1 MVAPPRS
8 GTCVSILLRFPARA
22 KSKSHLLKV
31 FCLPRQFIWLATFL
45 PRPMELRHL
54 RYFVAVADELSM
66 TKAAKLLRLA
76 QPSLTR
82 QIKNLEEELHV
93 SLFRRDKK
101 RMELTEDGQFFLT
114 RARKLLGQA
123 EEDVDDLRSHS
134 KGDSK
139 PLKIGYMLDM
149 QYDLLPVTMAAFRK
163 VWPKV
168 PLNLV
173 EMTAAEQILALHK
186 NKIQIGFVREPGLPS
201 LVGLQSDVLTKCK
214 MMAVLPDTY
223 PLEKEKALRLRD
235 LADRPFISLME
246 DDYPGTRDWLNRV
259 CREAGFTP
267 NIKHE
272 SNSTTTL
279 IHLVALEMGVAL
291 LPESCLRLPHEGVVF
306 HPLDE
311 VVYSK
316 THLLWRKEDFSQ
328 ALQHYI
334 RIVSDC
340 FEGKQKPHIKALSDS
355 HPEKKLVKEG
365 VLKETAA

>member
-1 MVAPPRS
+1 
-8 GTCVSILLRFPARA
+8 
-22 KSKSHLLKV
+22 
-31 FCLPRQFIWLATFL
+31 
-45 PRPMELRHL
+45 MELRHL
-54 RYFVAVADELSM
+54 RYFVTVADEGSV
-66 TKAAKLLRLA
+66 TKAAKMLRLA

-114 RARKLLGQA
+114 RARRLLSQA

-134 KGDSK
+134 LGETK

-149 QYDLLPVTMAAFRK
+149 QYDLLPVTMSAFRK
-163 VWPKV
+163 VWPRV
-168 PLNLV
+168 PLNLM
-173 EMTAAEQILALHK
+173 EMTAAEQIQALHK
-186 NKIQIGFVREPGLPS
+186 NKIQVGFAREPGLPS
-201 LVGLQSDVLTKCK
+201 LVGLQTDVLTKCK

-223 PLEKEKALRLRD
+223 PLNKNKKLALRD
-235 LADRPFISLME
+235 LSRRPFVSLAE
-246 DDYPGTRDWLNRV
+246 EDYPGTREWLNRV

-267 NIKHE
+267 DIKHE
-272 SNSTTTL
+272 TNSTSTL

-291 LPESCLRLPHEGVVF
+291 LPESCLRLPHEGAVF

-316 THLLWRKEDFSQ
+316 THLLWRKENFSK

-340 FEGKQKPHIKALSDS
+340 FDGKQPEHVQSLPDA
-355 HPEKKLVKEG
+355 HPEKKLARDGVIKEA
-365 VLKETAA
+365 VA